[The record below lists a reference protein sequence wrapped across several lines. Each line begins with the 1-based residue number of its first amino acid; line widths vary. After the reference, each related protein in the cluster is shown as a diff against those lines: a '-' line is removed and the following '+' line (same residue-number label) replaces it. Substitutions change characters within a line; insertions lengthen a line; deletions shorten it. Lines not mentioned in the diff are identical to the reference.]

1 MNKYYIITAIFFILL
16 ASHVSAQVIDLD
28 DEQELIAPDEFTN
41 STMFYLSPVG
51 TFGYQFGYRNMI
63 GILNSSL
70 DLNPIL
76 LSELTALGAGWRN
89 GLMFYNFHGA
99 FTAFPQST
107 IQDSG
112 PNRTV
117 FNSSIYYAEFSVG
130 RAVVSNDRYYLILRG
145 GLGFIGS
152 QFRIRQYDQ
161 ANFDFENFASGKGVA
176 WPDLVH
182 ASGTFDFAIEYMP
195 RALRA
200 LSVIQS
206 GQLGYKGGIGSPAW
220 RSPDARLV
228 NPVSDRVSMIY
239 LRASVVIS
247 KQK

>member
-1 MNKYYIITAIFFILL
+1 MNRYYIISTFIFVLL
-16 ASHVSAQVIDLD
+16 ASPVLAQVIDLD
-28 DEQELIAPDEFTN
+28 EEQELIAPHELTN
-41 STMFYLSPVG
+41 STIFYLSPIG

-63 GILNSSL
+63 GILNNSL

-76 LSELTALGAGWRN
+76 LSELTAFGVGWRN

-99 FTAFPQST
+99 FNSFPQTT

-117 FNSSIYYAEFSVG
+117 FNSSTYYAEFTVG
-130 RAVVSNDRYYLILRG
+130 RSLVSNDRFYLILRG
-145 GLGFIGS
+145 GLGFLGS
-152 QFRIRQYDQ
+152 QFKIRQYDQ
-161 ANFDFENFASGKGVA
+161 TNFEFENFASGTGIA

-182 ASGTFDFAIEYMP
+182 ASGTYDFSIEYMP
-195 RALRA
+195 RALRT

-206 GQLGYKGGIGSPAW
+206 AQLGYKHGIGSPAW

-239 LRASVVIS
+239 FRASVVIS

>member
-1 MNKYYIITAIFFILL
+1 MIRLYILTAFIFTLL
-16 ASHVSAQVIDLD
+16 VSQVSAQVIDLD
-28 DEQELIAPDEFTN
+28 EEQELTAPDFYNN
-41 STMFYLSPVG
+41 STMFYLSPIG
-51 TFGYQFGYRNMI
+51 TFGYQFGYRNMV

-76 LSELTALGAGWRN
+76 LSELTAFGVGWRN
-89 GLMFYNFHGA
+89 GSMFYNFHGA
-99 FTAFPQST
+99 FTAFPQTT

-117 FNSSIYYAEFSVG
+117 FNSSIYYAEFSMG
-130 RAVVSNDRYYLILRG
+130 RAVVSNDRFYLILRG
-145 GLGFIGS
+145 GLGFFGS

-161 ANFDFENFASGKGVA
+161 TNFDFENFASGTGVV
-176 WPDLVH
+176 WPELVH
-182 ASGTFDFAIEYMP
+182 ASGTYDFSIEYMP
-195 RALRA
+195 RALRV

-206 GQLGYKGGIGSPAW
+206 AQFGYKGGIGSPTW

-228 NPVSDRVSMIY
+228 NPVPDRVSMIY

-247 KQK
+247 KQN